1 MRSAVAQFRK
11 WAETGWWML
20 LLVSITVLA
29 IAALMAELG
38 NERWPPIAGEIAWA
52 TAFSG
57 CVIALAT
64 GVGRKAGR

>member
-1 MRSAVAQFRK
+1 
-11 WAETGWWML
+11 ML

-29 IAALMAELG
+29 IAALMTELG